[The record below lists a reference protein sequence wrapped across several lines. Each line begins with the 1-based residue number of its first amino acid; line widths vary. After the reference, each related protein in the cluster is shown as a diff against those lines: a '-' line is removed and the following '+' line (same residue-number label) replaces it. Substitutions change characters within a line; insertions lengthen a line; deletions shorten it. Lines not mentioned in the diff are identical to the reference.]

1 LADLGLGGKIILKWI
16 RKNWDDMDWIYL
28 SQDRGK
34 WQVLENIIMNIQV
47 S

>member
-16 RKNWDDMDWIYL
+16 QKNWDDMDWIYL

-34 WQVLENIIMNIQV
+34 WQVLENKVMNIQV